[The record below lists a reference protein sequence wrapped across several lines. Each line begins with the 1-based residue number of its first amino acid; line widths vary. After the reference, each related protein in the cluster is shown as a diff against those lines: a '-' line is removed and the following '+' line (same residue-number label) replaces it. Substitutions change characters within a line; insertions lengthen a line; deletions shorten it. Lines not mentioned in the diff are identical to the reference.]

1 MLAIDQTSITSSP
14 AYNGIWTEVSKIITH
29 PFINPIDTA
38 ITTILNKVNNLI
50 RGTSFLNK
58 DKIIGIKNIQVAIK
72 SSTIQ
77 YSVKAEI
84 L

>member
-1 MLAIDQTSITSSP
+1 MQLIKQVLQVVRHIIE
-14 AYNGIWTEVSKIITH
+14 YEQRYQKIITH

-38 ITTILNKVNNLI
+38 ITTILNKVNNVI

-77 YSVKAEI
+77 YNPVFSKS
-84 L
+84 